1 MTALAL
7 AVYGVLF
14 AGAALVVWRR
24 PIAALYV
31 FVVGL
36 AAHNLV
42 MALLYGAG
50 VHGNALEA
58 IQAWKEGLL
67 ALAAARVAWDAVRA
81 RRWPFRPGAIDLLA
95 LAFGALILLYAVLPQ
110 GGLGGHRGLR
120 TAEGYTS
127 VLSRLRAMASWRAAW
142 PPASRAR

>member
-50 VHGNALEA
+50 VHGNAA
-58 IQAWKEGLL
+58 C
-67 ALAAARVAWDAVRA
+67 R
-81 RRWPFRPGAIDLLA
+81 F
-95 LAFGALILLYAVLPQ
+95 
-110 GGLGGHRGLR
+110 
-120 TAEGYTS
+120 
-127 VLSRLRAMASWRAAW
+127 
-142 PPASRAR
+142 